1 VSVACLF
8 TTMLHSAILGAL
20 LTFAPAAWYGGVTQ
34 SPPWGLSPL
43 EDQQLG
49 GLVMWVPGG
58 VAYVVATLVIV
69 GRWLAPVR
77 SERGVA

>member
-1 VSVACLF
+1 
-8 TTMLHSAILGAL
+8 
-20 LTFAPAAWYGGVTQ
+20 
-34 SPPWGLSPL
+34 
-43 EDQQLG
+43 
-49 GLVMWVPGG
+49 VPGG